1 MIDIRVISDIK
12 IITMDKSG
20 VIEKG
25 YIAFDNGKIV
35 AVGEGKPPADLG
47 PSEQLTGMI
56 ATPGFIDA
64 HTHLGIVENGLDF
77 EGDDANEDS
86 DPITPQLRA
95 LDAINPLD
103 KCFSEARSA
112 GVTTAAI
119 APGSANPIGGQIVVL
134 KTCGKCVD
142 QMIVRSPAAIK
153 FALGE
158 NPKSTYHGKNA
169 APVTR
174 MATAAIIRETLAK
187 AKRYSDDLIKASEDE
202 EFDEPEYDIKLESLL
217 PLVRGEIPAH
227 FHAHRADDIF
237 TAIRISKEFGLKY
250 TIVHATEGHLIA
262 DELAKLHCDAI
273 VGPNLA
279 DRCKP
284 ELVNQT
290 FENPY
295 FLDKA
300 GVRIAITT
308 DHPVTPLNFL
318 PLCAALAEK
327 NKLPHYSALR
337 AVTISPAEILGIE
350 STVGSISVGKDADIL
365 LFSKDPLSI
374 DATPERV
381 YVDGELT

>member
-1 MIDIRVISDIK
+1 
-12 IITMDKSG
+12 
-20 VIEKG
+20 
-25 YIAFDNGKIV
+25 
-35 AVGEGKPPADLG
+35 
-47 PSEQLTGMI
+47 
-56 ATPGFIDA
+56 
-64 HTHLGIVENGLDF
+64 
-77 EGDDANEDS
+77 
-86 DPITPQLRA
+86 
-95 LDAINPLD
+95 
-103 KCFSEARSA
+103 
-112 GVTTAAI
+112 
-119 APGSANPIGGQIVVL
+119 
-134 KTCGKCVD
+134 
-142 QMIVRSPAAIK
+142 MIVRSPAAIK

-295 FLDKA
+295 LLDKA

-327 NKLPHYSALR
+327 NKLSHYSALR
-337 AVTISPAEILGIE
+337 AITISPAEILGIE